1 MNSYS
6 SVNYKTE
13 SFIDKLRNNKK
24 TEQINNISSKNQTQ
38 KETVNVGIYVEPP
51 FISINDKG
59 ELYGFN
65 YNLWSL
71 IKNKLKDK
79 YHFKFHFLHF

>member
-6 SVNYKTE
+6 SINYKTE

-24 TEQINNISSKNQTQ
+24 TDPITKLSSEKQTD
-38 KETVNVGIYVEPP
+38 KETVKVGIYVEPP
-51 FISINDKG
+51 FISINEKG

-65 YNLWSL
+65 YNLLRSC
-71 IKNKLKDK
+71 
-79 YHFKFHFLHF
+79 